1 MNDRVEVATKKEGI
15 SNLNLLLW
23 VGGTPTLYANDF
35 EQDKTFLIQLG
46 PTSKKKKKIHDLFRK
61 RPYIVKSYRWTAM
74 WENSQTQALQS
85 SHGEKEDEDKKLK
98 WIKRCK
104 NKK

>member
-46 PTSKKKKKIHDLFRK
+46 PTSKKKKKFTTSFASDRTSWSL
-61 RPYIVKSYRWTAM
+61 T
-74 WENSQTQALQS
+74 
-85 SHGEKEDEDKKLK
+85 GERLCEKILRLKHYKVVMEKKK
-98 WIKRCK
+98 TKIK
-104 NKK
+104 N